1 MNNKASRRINNAEL
15 YVNRE
20 SHPGWLSGAEST
32 LRVGDAIYCT
42 AGEGTVTGIH
52 GRTGDG
58 SRLLE
63 ISLGASVRQ
72 PFFAAASNVLVPP
85 AKELRARKAAAA
97 AAAAAEAASL
107 SVELPTI
114 KS

>member
-20 SHPGWLSGAEST
+20 AHPGWLSGAEST
-32 LRVGDAIYCT
+32 LAVGDEVYCT
-42 AGEGTVTGIH
+42 AGEGTVTGVH

-63 ISLGASVRQ
+63 ISLGATIRQ

-85 AKELRARKAAAA
+85 AKEVRASRKAAAA
-97 AAAAAEAASL
+97 AAAAIVA
-107 SVELPTI
+107 ELPTV
-114 KS
+114 KA

>member
-20 SHPGWLSGAEST
+20 ARPGWLTGAEST
-32 LRVGDAIYCT
+32 LSVGDAVYCT

-63 ISLGASVRQ
+63 ISLGAAIRQ

-85 AKELRARKAAAA
+85 VKETRASRKAAADA
-97 AAAAAEAASL
+97 ANRPVVA
-107 SVELPTI
+107 PTS
-114 KS
+114 KR

>member
-1 MNNKASRRINNAEL
+1 MNNKASRRINNADL
-15 YVNRE
+15 YVNRDE
-20 SHPGWLSGAEST
+20 HPGWPSGAEST
-32 LRVGDAIYCT
+32 LRVGDPVLCT

-63 ISLGASVRQ
+63 ISLGPAVRQ

-85 AKELRARKAAAA
+85 AGKSRSAVADLEAEVPAAA
-97 AAAAAEAASL
+97 
-107 SVELPTI
+107 T
-114 KS
+114 

>member
-1 MNNKASRRINNAEL
+1 MNNKASRRINNADL
-15 YVNRE
+15 YVNRDE
-20 SHPGWLSGAEST
+20 HPGWPSGAESS
-32 LRVGDAIYCT
+32 LRVGDPVLCT

-63 ISLGASVRQ
+63 ISLGPTIRQ

-85 AKELRARKAAAA
+85 AGERRGGVADPEAGLP
-97 AAAAAEAASL
+97 AAS
-107 SVELPTI
+107 
-114 KS
+114 